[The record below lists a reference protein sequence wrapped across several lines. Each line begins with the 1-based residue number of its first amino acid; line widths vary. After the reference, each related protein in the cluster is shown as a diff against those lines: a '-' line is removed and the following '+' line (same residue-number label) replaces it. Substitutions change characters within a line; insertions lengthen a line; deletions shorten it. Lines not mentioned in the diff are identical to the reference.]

1 MGSGPSKSAAQS
13 TIRKFPNRAPGSAVP
28 PPVSSPPSNA
38 AARAASERA
47 AAQRAAAERAN
58 EKRGQ
63 RGHRESAAASL
74 FKDEAI
80 REDGYD
86 PHMSSPDNMIQ
97 PDLAKRLREIGVV
110 QPNPTFS
117 NSSTATTTSSQPH
130 SQLEQTEN
138 SGPIFPAASQN
149 AVLSALEARRRVQ
162 REAEVEFENLGLSS
176 SEGRNFLHAGMI
188 RDILVMRERGANE
201 AAIENR
207 FNLKRGVVKRLG
219 PPHLYKPA
227 VGGEPLPV

>member
-1 MGSGPSKSAAQS
+1 MITTVKGCTESLQLRHFSKMKVRFKATELDFISC
-13 TIRKFPNRAPGSAVP
+13 RL
-28 PPVSSPPSNA
+28 
-38 AARAASERA
+38 
-47 AAQRAAAERAN
+47 AN
-58 EKRGQ
+58 YSKT
-63 RGHRESAAASL
+63 
-74 FKDEAI
+74 AI

-110 QPNPTFS
+110 QPNPTYS
-117 NSSTATTTSSQPH
+117 HSSTATTPSSHPN
-130 SQLEQTEN
+130 SQLEQTEH

-162 REAEVEFENLGLSS
+162 REAEEEFENLGLSS
-176 SEGRNFLHAGMI
+176 SQGRNFLHAGMI

-201 AAIENR
+201 TAIENR

>member
-28 PPVSSPPSNA
+28 PPASPSPSSA

-47 AAQRAAAERAN
+47 TTQRAAAGRAN
-58 EKRGQ
+58 EQ
-63 RGHRESAAASL
+63 RSQREHRQPPAASL
-74 FKDEAI
+74 FKDDAI

-86 PHMSSPDNMIQ
+86 PHMSSPDSMIQ

-110 QPNPTFS
+110 QPNPTYS
-117 NSSTATTTSSQPH
+117 HSSTATTSSSQPQ
-130 SQLEQTEN
+130 SQLQRTGN

-162 REAEVEFENLGLSS
+162 HEAEVEFENLGLSS
-176 SEGRNFLHAGMI
+176 SQGRNFLHAGMI

-207 FNLKRGVVKRLG
+207 FNLKRGVVKKLG
-219 PPHLYKPA
+219 PPHLYRPA
-227 VGGEPLPV
+227 AGGEPLPV